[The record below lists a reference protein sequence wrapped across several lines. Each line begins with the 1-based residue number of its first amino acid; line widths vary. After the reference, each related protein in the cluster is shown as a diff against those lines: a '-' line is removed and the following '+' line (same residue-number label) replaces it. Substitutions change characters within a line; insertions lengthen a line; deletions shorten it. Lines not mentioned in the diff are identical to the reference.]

1 MGRSRETSTTVV
13 QQSQQPTPTP
23 QETRLLDLQAEAIEA
38 TQPQLVET
46 QKQALGLASQL
57 LTGQELPG
65 FLSELPGGISPEV
78 TEGIT
83 REALRDVGA
92 QAQFSGLLD
101 SGVTADIAA
110 RTSADIRRASEE
122 FNIGNLLNLLNLAVG
137 GQAQIQ
143 APVLQ
148 QQAQFGGQLAGLR
161 DIQTSGTTTSTLSR
175 PNPFLTSF
183 AGGLGRGLGA
193 GAAGGIFGL
202 CWVAAEIYGG
212 WDKLNTRL
220 ARLYVAL
227 EAPEWFRS

>member
-92 QAQFSGLLD
+92 QAQFSGLSD
-101 SGVTADIAA
+101 
-110 RTSADIRRASEE
+110 
-122 FNIGNLLNLLNLAVG
+122 
-137 GQAQIQ
+137 
-143 APVLQ
+143 
-148 QQAQFGGQLAGLR
+148 R
-161 DIQTSGTTTSTLSR
+161 DWET
-175 PNPFLTSF
+175 
-183 AGGLGRGLGA
+183 
-193 GAAGGIFGL
+193 
-202 CWVAAEIYGG
+202 
-212 WDKLNTRL
+212 
-220 ARLYVAL
+220 
-227 EAPEWFRS
+227 